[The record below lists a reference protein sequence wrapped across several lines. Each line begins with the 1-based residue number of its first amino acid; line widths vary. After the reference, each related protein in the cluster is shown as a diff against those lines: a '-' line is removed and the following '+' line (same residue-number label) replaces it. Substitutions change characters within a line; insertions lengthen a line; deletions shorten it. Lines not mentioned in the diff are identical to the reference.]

1 MHYSRQPTYLAPEI
15 SYFNTVKDSS
25 KKDINVKVY
34 PESRIVHQFCDY
46 HCPYF
51 SQMMHTTS

>member
-34 PESRIVHQFCDY
+34 PELFISFVIITVLI
-46 HCPYF
+46 
-51 SQMMHTTS
+51 SAK

>member
-34 PESRIVHQFCDY
+34 PESRIVHQFVIITILI
-46 HCPYF
+46 
-51 SQMMHTTS
+51 SAK